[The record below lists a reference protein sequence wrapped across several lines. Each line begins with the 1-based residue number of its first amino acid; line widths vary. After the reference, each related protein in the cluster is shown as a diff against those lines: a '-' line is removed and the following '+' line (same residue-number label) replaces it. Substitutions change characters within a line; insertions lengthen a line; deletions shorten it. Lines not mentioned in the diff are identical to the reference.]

1 MVQHWERMGKNEL
14 KKKKVIYMN
23 KVDDVMSARGWPAI
37 KWEDGGRLLER
48 G

>member
-1 MVQHWERMGKNEL
+1 
-14 KKKKVIYMN
+14 MN

-48 G
+48 GQKSERTLICKDGVFGQE